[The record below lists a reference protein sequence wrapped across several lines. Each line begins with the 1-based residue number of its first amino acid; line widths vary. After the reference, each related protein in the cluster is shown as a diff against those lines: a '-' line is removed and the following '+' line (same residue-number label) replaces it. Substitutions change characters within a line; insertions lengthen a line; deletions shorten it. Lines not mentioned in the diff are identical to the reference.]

1 MKTALAEQRGSD
13 MGQHV
18 GIAKASHLFGIDRHD
33 LQQMI
38 RNGELH
44 AFEGEVDMDEL
55 RQHYP
60 TIALD
65 ENLMVERVKLIRGAA
80 FGRRVRET
88 VMPDTDELQIK
99 LHKRDV
105 SLGVAQLQV
114 KKYRGCIEE
123 LAQLMGELNRD
134 ATIEQKDMIGVINS
148 WLLDKLES

>member
-1 MKTALAEQRGSD
+1 M
-13 MGQHV
+13 
-18 GIAKASHLFGIDRHD
+18 GIDRHD

-38 RNGELH
+38 RSGELH
-44 AFEGEVDMDEL
+44 TFEGTVDMDEL

-60 TIALD
+60 TMALD
-65 ENLMVERVKLIRGAA
+65 EDLMLERVTLIRSAA

-88 VMPDTDELQIK
+88 VMPDTDALHIQ

-105 SLGVAQLQV
+105 ALGVAQMQL

-123 LAQLMGELNRD
+123 LAQLMGELNRE
-134 ATIEQKDMIGVINS
+134 ATSDQKEMIGIINS

>member
-1 MKTALAEQRGSD
+1 

-18 GIAKASHLFGIDRHD
+18 GVSKAAHILGVDRHD
-33 LQQMI
+33 LQQLI

-44 AFEGEVDMDEL
+44 TFEGSVDMDEL
-55 RQHYP
+55 RQRYP
-60 TIALD
+60 AIALD
-65 ENLMVERVKLIRGAA
+65 ENMMIERVKLIRSAA

-88 VMPDTDELQIK
+88 IMTDNDEMQIK

-105 SLGVAQLQV
+105 ELGVAQLQL

-123 LAQLMGELNRD
+123 LAQLMGELNRK
-134 ATIEQKDMIGVINS
+134 ATDDQKEVIGVINS